1 MNNALG
7 NGRHTKGYEIQKKE
21 SFSVSFNKIQ
31 EGYGLKYSLK
41 IKRALRR
48 ERGKGNMLAM
58 NARK

>member
-7 NGRHTKGYEIQKKE
+7 SKRHTKGSEIQKE

-31 EGYGLKYSLK
+31 EGYGLTYPLR

-48 ERGKGNMLAM
+48 EKGKENMLAI